1 VEVRRQLDRLLASAG
16 FANAGRMSRFLKFV
30 VEQSLA
36 GEGERLKEY
45 VIGVE
50 VFDRDTDYDP
60 RVDAIVRVEAAR
72 LRTKLT
78 EYYAGDGHGDPLV
91 LSLPKGGYSPVIKIA
106 EHTATATNGANGTA
120 SSAATTPPPPLAAAT
135 SAPQGVSPPGLRRWG
150 LPAVLAGAA
159 TLAVAAWA
167 PWTALQPVG
176 ALRVAVLPFT
186 PYPDAAD
193 TSVSAVAMR
202 VTEGVTAELVRDG
215 RFAVVAS
222 SAASAAAAPFARP
235 HDVAATLDADVLI
248 EGRLTVEGERVRVEA
263 RASNAAREQKLWV
276 ADFDGDAANSDALE
290 REIAAA
296 IAGAFSALKVVRAN

>member
-1 VEVRRQLDRLLASAG
+1 
-16 FANAGRMSRFLKFV
+16 
-30 VEQSLA
+30 
-36 GEGERLKEY
+36 
-45 VIGVE
+45 
-50 VFDRDTDYDP
+50 
-60 RVDAIVRVEAAR
+60 
-72 LRTKLT
+72 
-78 EYYAGDGHGDPLV
+78 
-91 LSLPKGGYSPVIKIA
+91 
-106 EHTATATNGANGTA
+106 
-120 SSAATTPPPPLAAAT
+120 
-135 SAPQGVSPPGLRRWG
+135 
-150 LPAVLAGAA
+150 VLAGAA